1 MSPTDDPLEQ
11 FKATFFAECSELLA
25 EAEARLEAVR
35 NSIGNLDVEDL
46 HAIFRSVHSVKG
58 GAGAFEFTELI
69 GFAHV
74 METVLDKLRTFQIE
88 VTLDLCDLLLSSNDH
103 IATLVDAARDGTEVD
118 SNAGQHLLDQLSA
131 LISDEVEQP
140 APEPVVKPIDSGS
153 IEEHGW
159 GLFDDDEPAAD
170 GTSDDDGPATY
181 RVRFEPDKDLFRF
194 ANEPLLLLRELSGL
208 GEATVTADC
217 GKLPSLADL
226 DPELSYLSWDVTL
239 VSECGE
245 DRILEVF
252 EFVEDSC
259 KITITRD
266 GQPGQTIQGEEGA
279 QSSPTPPASEAPA
292 PEPQAPAAVA
302 STAVAQPAQTAAKK
316 AAATPPAAAAK
327 QASGKPMAGGTNVNS
342 IRVDLNRVDRL
353 VNMVGELVITQA
365 MMRQQ
370 ILELPAELTQG
381 LHQGFE
387 DLSMHTRELQ
397 ESVMAVRMQPVK
409 SVFSRMPRLVRD
421 LSTKLNKKVQ
431 LEMSGEATE
440 VDKTVIE
447 QLSDPLTHMIRN
459 ALDHGIEKPEDRL
472 AAGKD
477 EVATI
482 HLGAGHRGGRIEIVI
497 SDNGQGI
504 NRQKVLDKA
513 IEKGVVSGS
522 ENLTDEQVDE
532 LIFAPGFSTADQ
544 VTDVSGRGV
553 GMDVVRR
560 NIMSLG
566 GRISVRSEPG
576 KGSRFLMTLP
586 LTLAVLDG
594 MVVACGEEKYIIPL
608 TSILESIRPMESQ
621 LHRLSTGAEVIA
633 VRGDY
638 IRLIRLH
645 ELFGIPGANPDP
657 HRAIVVIVEIE
668 GGEPVGVLVDELLGQ
683 QQVVIKSLEDNYDPV
698 PGISA
703 ATILGNGRVALI
715 LDIDGLSSM
724 AQSGKFSGRRMEIDA
739 EDLKLIPTDGEA
751 DTDAADAVV
760 EQEA

>member
-25 EAEARLEAVR
+25 EAESRLEAVR

-69 GFAHV
+69 EFAHV
-74 METVLDKLRTFQIE
+74 METVLDKLRTFQID
-88 VTLDLCDLLLSSNDH
+88 VTADLCDLLLSSNDH
-103 IATLVDAARDGTEVD
+103 IATLVDSARDGTEVD
-118 SNAGQHLLDQLSA
+118 ASTGQHLLAQLSL
-131 LISDEVEQP
+131 LISEEP
-140 APEPVVKPIDSGS
+140 EPEPEKEEPVVSTGS
-153 IEEHGW
+153 VEEQGW
-159 GLFDDDEPAAD
+159 GLFDDD
-170 GTSDDDGPATY
+170 DGPSGGPTLQDGPVTY
-181 RVRFEPDKDLFRF
+181 KIRFEPEKDLFRF
-194 ANEPLLLLRELSGL
+194 ANEPLLLLRELCSL
-208 GEATVTADC
+208 GEATVTANASAV
-217 GKLPSLADL
+217 PSLEEL
-226 DPELSYLSWDVTL
+226 DPELSYLTWDITL
-239 VSECGE
+239 KSDCDEG
-245 DRILEVF
+245 RILEVF
-252 EFVEDSC
+252 EFVEDNC
-259 KITITRD
+259 KLTIGRE
-266 GQPGQTIQGEEGA
+266 GQLDP
-279 QSSPTPPASEAPA
+279 SPA
-292 PEPQAPAAVA
+292 PEMPSVQPTPAEPEPSTSAAQPQG
-302 STAVAQPAQTAAKK
+302 TAVAAPTANAAAKTGKPAAPPAK
-316 AAATPPAAAAK
+316 AVGAKPPAA
-327 QASGKPMAGGTNVNS
+327 GTSNVNS

-365 MMRQQ
+365 MIRQQ
-370 ILELPAELTQG
+370 ILELPADLTQG

-421 LSTKLNKKVQ
+421 LSTKLGKKVQ

-459 ALDHGIEKPEDRL
+459 ALDHGIELPADRL

-482 HLGAGHRGGRIEIVI
+482 HLGAGHRGGRIEIAI

-504 NRQKVLDKA
+504 NRQKVLEKA

-522 ENLTDEQVDE
+522 ENLSDDQIDE
-532 LIFAPGFSTADQ
+532 LIFAPGFSTADA

-560 NIMSLG
+560 NILSLG
-566 GRISVRSEPG
+566 GRISVRSDPG

-594 MVVACGEEKYIIPL
+594 MVVACGAEKYIIPL

-657 HRAIVVIVEIE
+657 HKAIIVIVEIE

-724 AQSGKFSGRRMEIDA
+724 AQSGRFSGRKLDVDPEV
-739 EDLKLIPTDGEA
+739 KLIPTEGEG
-751 DTDAADAVV
+751 AAAAAAAAV
-760 EQEA
+760 EREA